1 MTDTTAAAFLKL
13 VAARRG
19 HFRLESGHHGALW
32 LDLDALFAEPRP
44 IDPFVNALVNRIR
57 PYDVAAVCGP
67 LQGGAYLAQLVAHAL
82 DVEFWFTGRIM
93 PSEAGA
99 LFQARYTLPAALA
112 RRARD
117 KRTAMV
123 DDVMSAGSALRGTFA
138 ELRAHG
144 ATPVVAGALL
154 VLGSAGD
161 VYFAEQ
167 RIAVEA
173 VARDDYELW
182 RPADCPLCA
191 AGMPLADVAQ
201 MKTK

>member
-1 MTDTTAAAFLKL
+1 MTEATAPAFLEL
-13 VAARRG
+13 VAGRRG

-32 LDLDALFAEPRP
+32 LDLDALFAEPRRVAP
-44 IDPFVNALVNRIR
+44 LVTALVNRIR

-67 LQGGAYLAQLVAHAL
+67 LQGGAFLAQLVAHAL
-82 DVEFWFTGRIM
+82 DVEFWFTKRVT
-93 PSEAGA
+93 PSETGA
-99 LFQARYTLPAALA
+99 LYQTRYLLPPALA
-112 RRARD
+112 NRVRNRRA
-117 KRTAMV
+117 AMV

-161 VYFAEQ
+161 AYFAEQ

-173 VARDDYELW
+173 VARGEYELW
-182 RPADCPLCA
+182 RPADCPLCV
-191 AGMPLADVAQ
+191 AGVPLEDVR
-201 MKTK
+201 